1 MNAHVL
7 DLIAETRTRWP
18 LVGNKP
24 LVNLNVSRESLPA
37 GTRLAMGTTVIEI
50 SEKAHRGCA
59 KFSARFGEAAREFVN
74 HGHDIKRT

>member
-37 GTRLAMGTTVIEI
+37 GTRLAIGTAVIEI
-50 SEKAHRGCA
+50 SEMAHPGCA
-59 KFSARFGEAAREFVN
+59 RFSVRFGEAAREFVN
-74 HGHDIKRT
+74 LGDVLKRT